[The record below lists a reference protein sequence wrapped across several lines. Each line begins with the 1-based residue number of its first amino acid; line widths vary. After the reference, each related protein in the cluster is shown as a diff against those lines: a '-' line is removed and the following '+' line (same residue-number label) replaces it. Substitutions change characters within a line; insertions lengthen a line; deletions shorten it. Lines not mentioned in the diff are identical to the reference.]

1 MSSSDNPSEK
11 YSLPASPLVLAKGRT
26 AMLSSEV
33 FTDWPNPFSNSSVW
47 RLKKTQGHAMFY
59 LALAE
64 VMQLCRPRPILRE
77 ILRHS
82 LGEQNVSLFAAIHHA
97 LCHVD
102 PSAGNV
108 RATTHVGNFTHRS
121 AITAISPAVDFGGG
135 SIFQL
140 ANF

>member
-1 MSSSDNPSEK
+1 VEIE
-11 YSLPASPLVLAKGRT
+11 R
-26 AMLSSEV
+26 
-33 FTDWPNPFSNSSVW
+33 
-47 RLKKTQGHAMFY
+47 TQGHARFY

-64 VMQLCRPRPILRE
+64 VMQLCRPLPILRE
-77 ILRHS
+77 IFRHS
-82 LGEQNVSLFAAIHHA
+82 LGEENVSRIAAIHHA

-121 AITAISPAVDFGGG
+121 AITAISLAVDFGGG

-140 ANF
+140 ANFQFARGSR